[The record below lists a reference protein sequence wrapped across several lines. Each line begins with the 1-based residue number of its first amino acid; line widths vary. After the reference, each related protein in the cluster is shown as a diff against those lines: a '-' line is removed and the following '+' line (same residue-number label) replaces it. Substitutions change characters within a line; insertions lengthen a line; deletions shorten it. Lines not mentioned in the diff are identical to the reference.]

1 MFKRIHFFESEWHF
15 LAFSRDVIG
24 EICATLLEI
33 EEERRKKVE
42 TEKKIITSKNNF
54 LAHHD
59 FIFILGVR

>member
-42 TEKKIITSKNNF
+42 TEKKEKF
-54 LAHHD
+54 L
-59 FIFILGVR
+59 GSS